1 MNSMNLKKLALV
13 LIAVAA
19 LSAAP
24 AFATCADPAPTFGQ
38 LFAGSPFCPSEPTG
52 LCAVIVPAAAGPSLA
67 ARFWGQTQG
76 NFAVDNTTPSCP
88 NATCGADNGAY
99 LAFDPNV
106 PWILQAD
113 EGSGPVPGKFWI
125 GGDWGASGDPV
136 LNPKVDG
143 CPTFPTASSA
153 VMLIGLSASDAAG
166 NGYFAIAWAKNVPGA
181 KGDFEF
187 STVNKTAAPNDQ
199 GTGAGNIVLRQVPK
213 AFITASSRL
222 SSTSH
227 SFSVRSLTLAQISN
241 GLYGDNSMT
250 DSTAVQGFKIYQR
263 IVPRG
268 SAVPANTRTAW
279 TAASGTL
286 AFGAPDTPITVNCA
300 TNSDVY
306 FAYSIVGDSGFEMA
320 QVGTS
325 RAGQCGPT
333 LADPGKGKVIPRGG
347 KGGTI
352 NPNN

>member
-1 MNSMNLKKLALV
+1 MNLKKIALV
-13 LIAVAA
+13 SIAVAA
-19 LSAAP
+19 AAAGP
-24 AFATCADPAPTFGQ
+24 ALANCVDPAPTFGQ
-38 LFAGSPFCPSEPTG
+38 LFAGSVFCPSEPTG
-52 LCAVIVPAAAGPSLA
+52 LCAVIVPAAAGAPS

-76 NFAVDNTTPSCP
+76 NFSVDNTSPSCP
-88 NATCGADNGAY
+88 TATCGADNGNYSPYDA
-99 LAFDPNV
+99 NV

-113 EGSGPVPGKFWI
+113 EGSGPVPGKYWI
-125 GGDWGASGDPV
+125 GSDWNAGGDTTA
-136 LNPKVDG
+136 LAQIDG
-143 CPTFPTASSA
+143 CPSFPVAGQGS

-166 NGYFAIAWAKNVPGA
+166 NGYFAIAWEKNFAGA
-181 KGDFEF
+181 KGDYEF
-187 STVNKTAAPNDQ
+187 STVNKTASPNSN

-227 SFSVRSLTLAQISN
+227 SFSIRSLTLAQISN

-250 DSTAVQGFKIYQR
+250 DAQAVQGFKIYQR

-268 SAVPANTRTAW
+268 SAIPANTRSAW

-306 FAYSIVGDSGFEMA
+306 FAYSIVGDSGFETA
-320 QVGTS
+320 QVGSS

-347 KGGTI
+347 NKGGTV